1 MSAPRDRH
9 GRPLEALRL
18 SVTDRCNLRCSYCMP
33 EPDYTWLPRTELLD
47 FDELTRVTRLFVEL
61 GVRRLRLT
69 GGEPLLRKDLPSLV
83 SRLRAIAGV
92 EDLALTTNGLLLAE
106 HATALREAGLDRLTV
121 SLDTLDRARFKELSR
136 VDGLTR
142 ALGGLAAAKAAGFS
156 RIKLDTV
163 VLAGVNDGELLELLA
178 FARDEDCELRFIEY
192 MDVGGATR
200 WREEDVVSRETILA
214 RVGDARRGVEPVSDD
229 HPDAPDASAPAR
241 RYRTGD
247 GQLFGVI
254 ASTTAPFCAACD
266 RSRVTADGHWF
277 DCLYA
282 AEGLDLRAPLREGA
296 SDQELRAL
304 LRAGWEARDAR
315 GAERR
320 LELARR
326 GPQFDLDTLL
336 ADPRLEMHTKGG

>member
-1 MSAPRDRH
+1 MNAPRDRH

-33 EPDYTWLPRTELLD
+33 EPDYTWLPRTELLS
-47 FDELTRVTRLFVEL
+47 FDELARLTRLFVEL
-61 GVRRLRLT
+61 GVRRVRLT
-69 GGEPLLRKDLPSLV
+69 GGEPLLRQDLPVLV
-83 SRLRAIAGV
+83 SQLRAIDGV
-92 EDLALTTNGLLLAE
+92 EDLALTTNGLLLAD
-106 HATALREAGLDRLTV
+106 HAAALKEAGLDRLTV
-121 SLDTLDRARFKELSR
+121 SLDTLDRARFMELSR
-136 VDGLTR
+136 VDGLERT
-142 ALGGLAAAKAAGFS
+142 LGGLATAKGAGFS

-200 WREEDVVSRETILA
+200 WRKEDVVPRDTILA
-214 RVGDARRGVEPVSDD
+214 RVGEARGGLKAVADG
-229 HPDAPDASAPAR
+229 HPDAPDTSAPAR

-282 AEGLDLRAPLREGA
+282 SEGLDLRAPLREGA
-296 SDQELRAL
+296 SDDALRVL
-304 LRAGWEARDAR
+304 LRDGWEARNAR

-320 LELARR
+320 LELAHR